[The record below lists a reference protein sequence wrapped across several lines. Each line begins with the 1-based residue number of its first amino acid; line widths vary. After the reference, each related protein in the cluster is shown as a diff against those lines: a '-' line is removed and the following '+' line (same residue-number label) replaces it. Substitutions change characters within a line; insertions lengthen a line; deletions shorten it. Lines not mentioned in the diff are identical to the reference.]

1 MTTDFCHMCRSKN
14 LKKYLD
20 LGFQPHSD
28 SFLEESELN
37 QPEIYFPLSVLL
49 CMDCGLSQL
58 SYIVDG
64 STLYQKN
71 YIYDASITETGKKH
85 YYGLAASACSR
96 FNIPKNSLVVDIGS
110 NVGVLLAGFKI
121 QGMSVLGVDP
131 APNIAAIANSN
142 GIETIP
148 DFFTSSLAADIVRKK
163 GHASVIAATNIF
175 AHLSDLHDVMRAV
188 NVLLKKEG
196 IFVIE
201 APYFVDL
208 MNNLEYDT
216 IYHQH
221 LRYLAIKP
229 MVKFFESNGMEI
241 FDVEKYP
248 IHGGS
253 IRVFAARKGERTISD
268 NVRSFIDQEEAC
280 QIYSFERML
289 KFAEEVKEHKTLLYD
304 LLVDLKKKGKRIV
317 CVSAPAKGNTLLN
330 YCNINREL
338 IDYVTEK
345 SRLKQGLF
353 TPGSHIPIYAD
364 SRLMDDKPDYALILA
379 WNFAEE
385 IMRNLEEYRKSGG
398 KFIIPIPRPR
408 IGG

>member
-1 MTTDFCHMCRSKN
+1 MTTDFCHMCRSRN

-28 SFLEESELN
+28 SFLTESELN

-58 SYIVDG
+58 SYVVDG

-71 YIYDASITETGKKH
+71 YIYDASVTETGKRH
-85 YYGLAASACSR
+85 YYSLAESVCTR
-96 FNIPKNSLVVDIGS
+96 LNIPKSSLVVDIGS
-110 NVGVLLAGFKI
+110 NVGVLLAGFKL

-163 GHASVIAATNIF
+163 GQASVIAATNIF

-188 NVLLKKEG
+188 NVLLKKG
-196 IFVIE
+196 GVFVIE

-208 MNNLEYDT
+208 LNNLEYDT

-221 LRYLAIKP
+221 LRYLAVKP
-229 MVKFFESNGMEI
+229 MVAFFEANGMEI

-253 IRVFAARKGERTISD
+253 IRVYAVRKGERPISP
-268 NVRSFIDQEEAC
+268 NVQSFIDLEEKE

-289 KFAEEVKEHKTLLYD
+289 KFAEEVKEHGRLLYE
-304 LLVDLKKKGKRIV
+304 LLIDLKKKGKRIV

-330 YCNINREL
+330 YSGITRDMV
-338 IDYVTEK
+338 DYVTEK
-345 SRLKQGLF
+345 SKLKQGLF
-353 TPGSHIPIYAD
+353 TPGSHIPIYSD
-364 SRLMDDKPDYALILA
+364 SKLIEDKPDYALILA
-379 WNFAEE
+379 WNFSEE
-385 IMRNLEEYRKSGG
+385 IMRNLDDYRKAGG